1 MGSINK
7 ITSKTLLTF
16 LFLGIILVLN
26 SCCFSAKE
34 VHLGNNIY
42 LSEFDNVDRRIF
54 YQKESCATT
63 ADEIVPMT
71 VLEVSHN
78 SNWIIAKSGNK
89 RGQTNFKYWVIKNS
103 YDQTPDSKTVIENT
117 IEFDDYK
124 LYESYLTNNNIDLKL
139 KKID

>member
-1 MGSINK
+1 M
-7 ITSKTLLTF
+7 TLKTLFTF
-16 LFLGIILVLN
+16 LFLVIILVLN

-34 VHLGNNIY
+34 NHLGNNIY
-42 LSEFDNVDRRIF
+42 LSEFDNLDRRIL

-63 ADEIVPMT
+63 GDEIVPMT
-71 VLEVSHN
+71 VSEISHN

-117 IEFDDYK
+117 VEFVDYR
-124 LYESYLTNNNIDLKL
+124 LFESYLIKNDIDLKL